1 MRVPSLRFLSKSL
14 RRHGSKSERP
24 VDTIVQPKQPAAAEV
39 AKTQFPTDLEHHK
52 VSQLLVAEGF
62 TQEQADSLIL
72 LISQAV
78 GESMKN
84 MMQSLALKNDQQLV
98 IQHNQAEFDK
108 LQSDINDLGNQLFL
122 QKAKKILQF

>member
-1 MRVPSLRFLSKSL
+1 MRTQLRVIFKSL

-24 VDTIVQPKQPAAAEV
+24 IDDIVQPKQSIGTETIKSQLPV
-39 AKTQFPTDLEHHK
+39 DLEHQK

-62 TQEQADSLIL
+62 TQEQADSLIN

-84 MMQSLALKNDQQLV
+84 MAESLALKKDQQLV
-98 IQHNQAEFDK
+98 IQHNLAEFDK
-108 LQSDINDLGNQLFL
+108 LQSDINDLGNIF
-122 QKAKKILQF
+122 F